1 MSAADP
7 LTDFLAQRVLA
18 VVGVSRDPAKWGTIV
33 FRDLRSKGYTV
44 YPVNPH
50 MKTLDGAEAFASLSD
65 LPEPVGGV
73 VIVTQPRVTLEIVRE
88 AADLGVRRVWMQQ
101 GAESPE
107 AIALC
112 EEHGISTVHGVCVM
126 VKSR

>member
-1 MSAADP
+1 MSVADP
-7 LTDFLAQRVLA
+7 LTEFLAQRVLA

-33 FRDLRSKGYTV
+33 FHDLRSKGYTV

-50 MKTLDGAEAFASLSD
+50 MRAINGAEAFASLSD

-73 VIVTQPRVTLEIVRE
+73 VIVTQPEVTLDIVRE
-88 AADLGVRRVWMQQ
+88 AADLGIRCVWMQQ
-101 GAESPE
+101 GAESAE

-112 EEHGISTVHGVCVM
+112 EERGISVVHGLCVM

>member
-1 MSAADP
+1 MSTADP
-7 LTDFLAQRVLA
+7 LTDFLAQRTLA
-18 VVGVSRDPAKWGTIV
+18 VVGVSREPGKWGTVV

-44 YPVNPH
+44 YPVNPQ
-50 MKTLDGAEAFASLSD
+50 METLDGAEVFASLRD

-73 VIVTQPRVTLEIVRE
+73 VIVTQPQVTLDIVRE
-88 AADLGVRRVWMQQ
+88 AADLGISRIWMQQ

-112 EEHGISTVHGVCVM
+112 EEWGISVVHSVCVM
-126 VKSR
+126 VRSR